1 MDLGFC
7 LRKTTPWYEI
17 KLKKH
22 DTHLKR
28 GLDFKKNVLHS
39 FSHDCIPSRP
49 NQKKNISEETN
60 TSQTAKKL

>member
-1 MDLGFC
+1 MDLGFY
-7 LRKTTPWYEI
+7 LRKTAPWYEI

-28 GLDFKKNVLHS
+28 GLVFKKNVIHS

-49 NQKKNISEETN
+49 KKKPISEETN